1 VTVVAVPD
9 GRVAVRQLAL
19 VSVVQVLAV
28 STWFAASAAAPALRA
43 EWEIG
48 RVGEALLTVGVQ
60 LGFVVGALASAATNL
75 PDRVHPPRLMGI
87 GAGLA
92 AVATL
97 LTALVADGPALAV
110 VLRVVTG
117 VALALVYPVGM
128 KIVVSWF
135 VGRRGLAVS
144 VMVGSLTL
152 GSIFPQLVA
161 GSLGPAWRTAL
172 VVTAVLAGL
181 AAVLQ
186 RWIVVGPLVTRSD
199 GFHPGVVL
207 DVWRARAPRL
217 ANLGY
222 LGHMWELY
230 AVWAWA
236 PAYLTASLLARDEPA
251 PRATVGLLV
260 FVAFGVGGLGGCLLA
275 GLVGDRWGRARAA
288 AGAMVVSGTCCL
300 LAAVLF
306 GAPLWLLVPLLVVW
320 GASVIADSAMFSAC
334 LGTVVDPRY
343 VGTALTL
350 QTALGFLLTVVTIQL
365 VPVVAGA
372 VGWPAAVA
380 MLSVG
385 PLLGSVAM
393 VRLTPLMAAR
403 A

>member
-1 VTVVAVPD
+1 
-9 GRVAVRQLAL
+9 
-19 VSVVQVLAV
+19 
-28 STWFAASAAAPALRA
+28 
-43 EWEIG
+43 
-48 RVGEALLTVGVQ
+48 
-60 LGFVVGALASAATNL
+60 
-75 PDRVHPPRLMGI
+75 
-87 GAGLA
+87 
-92 AVATL
+92 
-97 LTALVADGPALAV
+97 
-110 VLRVVTG
+110 
-117 VALALVYPVGM
+117 
-128 KIVVSWF
+128 
-135 VGRRGLAVS
+135 
-144 VMVGSLTL
+144 
-152 GSIFPQLVA
+152 
-161 GSLGPAWRTAL
+161 
-172 VVTAVLAGL
+172 
-181 AAVLQ
+181 
-186 RWIVVGPLVTRSD
+186 
-199 GFHPGVVL
+199 VL
-207 DVWRARAPRL
+207 DVWRSRAPRL

-288 AGAMVVSGTCCL
+288 AGAMVVSGSCCL